1 MKFVHIADIHFDQS
15 FTTLDSLAQA
25 GEERR
30 LDQRKAF
37 RKVIEYVRDNKI
49 PYLWIAGD
57 LYENETVRESTIQN
71 INTWFQEIPETKVF
85 IAPGNHDPYIKNSYY
100 ETYPWYHNV
109 VIVKPGVS
117 YFEEP
122 DFDLYTFGFGNFY
135 DNSREIENLNIRNK
149 DKINV
154 LLMHANLDGSKK
166 GEQEY
171 NPILRKTL
179 QEKGFDYVALGHI
192 HKSNYAEAKEDGIV
206 YPGSLLSL
214 GFDELGAHGMIV
226 GSLEKVDG
234 KTKLSYEFVPVDEK
248 EFQEI
253 QLDVSG
259 TNTIEELIEML
270 NDLPANPNYK
280 KIILTGRR
288 NFEIDISKL
297 RKNCNQEKILKIKD
311 ETKLQVDFEKEINT
325 FTLKGL
331 FIKEAYQAMATG
343 ELTQK
348 EIEKAL
354 EIGLE
359 VLE

>member
-1 MKFVHIADIHFDQS
+1 MKFVHIADIHFDQP
-15 FTTLDSLAQA
+15 FTTLAQA

-37 RKVIEYVRDNKI
+37 RKVIAYIRENHI

-57 LYENETVRESTIQN
+57 LYENETVRESTIQY
-71 INTWFQEIPETKVF
+71 INTLFQEIPETK
-85 IAPGNHDPYIKNSYY
+85 IYITPGNHDPYMKNTYY

-109 VIVKPGVS
+109 IIVNPGIT

-122 DFDLYTFGFGNFY
+122 EFDLYTFGFGNFY
-135 DNSREIENLNIRNK
+135 DNSREVENLSIRNK

-171 NPILRKTL
+171 NPIMRKTL
-179 QEKGFDYVALGHI
+179 QEKGFDYIALGHI
-192 HKSNYAEAKEDGIV
+192 HRRSDTKESMV
-206 YPGSLLSL
+206 YPGSLISL
-214 GFDELGAHGMIV
+214 GFDELGPHGMIV
-226 GSLEKVDG
+226 GSLEKEYG
-234 KTKLSYEFVPVDEK
+234 ETKLSYEFVPIDEK

-253 QLDVSG
+253 RIDISEK
-259 TNTIEELIEML
+259 NTIEEVIEML
-270 NDLPANPNYK
+270 NELPSDSNYK

-288 NFEIDISKL
+288 NFEIDLSKI
-297 RKNCNQEKILKIKD
+297 RKNCNQERILKIKD
-311 ETKLQVDFEKEINT
+311 ETKLQIDFEKESNT

-331 FIKEAYQAMATG
+331 FIQEARKSLASG
-343 ELTQK
+343 ELTQE
-348 EIEKAL
+348 EIERAL